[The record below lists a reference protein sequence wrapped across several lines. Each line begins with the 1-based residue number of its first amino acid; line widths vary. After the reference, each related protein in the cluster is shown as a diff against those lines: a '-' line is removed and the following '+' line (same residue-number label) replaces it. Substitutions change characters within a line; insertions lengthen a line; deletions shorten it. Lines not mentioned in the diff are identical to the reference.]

1 MLVGAFLGAACSL
14 ACVSVDSQVS
24 EALRGWDVPGD
35 LEKAINLSEAF
46 AHGTGAAA
54 ILISV
59 LVIAEA
65 HRKAVLF
72 AVILTI
78 ASGLLANGAKSAFVR
93 VRPHSVDHIVVEDVS
108 GSIAMPSGARAASDS
123 EIVSRDVVFAD
134 FWDARQ
140 RSFPS
145 GHAATA
151 WGLAIGLSLVFPRG
165 VFIFAMLAVLACVQR
180 LTSGAHFPSDVFA
193 GAAIAFLCCL
203 VLLWLPMTRKLLDD
217 DSSGQ
222 RIVPN

>member
-1 MLVGAFLGAACSL
+1 MLCGLLLGAVCSF
-14 ACVSVDSQVS
+14 ACVSIDSQLS
-24 EALRGWDVPGD
+24 DSFRGWDVPGD

-59 LVIAEA
+59 LVV
-65 HRKAVLF
+65 AVGKRQAVFF
-72 AVILTI
+72 ALILTI

-93 VRPHSVDHIVVEDVS
+93 VRPHSVDRIMVGDVS
-108 GSIAMPSGARAASDS
+108 GPVAVPADARAGSDLDGG
-123 EIVSRDVVFAD
+123 SRDVVSAD

-165 VFIFAMLAVLACVQR
+165 TAIFVMLATLACVQR

-193 GAAIAFLCCL
+193 GAAIAFFCCL
-203 VLLWLPMTRKLLDD
+203 VLLWLPKTRKLLDVE
-217 DSSGQ
+217 SSG
-222 RIVPN
+222 